1 MDMDKY
7 ARIMDEF
14 AQEYCDVKEEDIMKK
29 VKSSKMRRLK
39 PFLGAAAC
47 VVLIFLGTTVSAASG
62 LLDVSGLFKKLFGSD
77 EISNNLIEQGA
88 VQELNLTAQNDK
100 YTITFEGIVGDEN
113 TQYGVFK
120 VVDHY
125 GELGNPTLLKAEVIV
140 LDKSK
145 YDEGRLPEYISYP
158 DGEFSVSD
166 EEENTYYIK
175 INRPS
180 FYNPENDIYVSFE
193 KLIAYY
199 GNIEYKSANTPIVVK
214 ADRIEE
220 IPVNMSFTYTPDR
233 DAFPESAL
241 FDINRVFNTEYG
253 EFTVTSL
260 LASNY
265 FTEIIITFPT
275 NENILDV
282 HDATSVWHKFDNDF
296 IYEPLPKDADPDDFK
311 VQDRNYKITYFTR
324 RLHKNDIPR
333 DFRYIITVKDPTLYM
348 DGEVKIFVDGNE
360 IKRLMNNSYRWVSGM
375 DSEFTP
381 TYWGNLIQFEPI
393 DMRSAKSI
401 EIRYKDQTIV
411 VK

>member
-145 YDEGRLPEYISYP
+145 VDEGRLSEYISYP

-175 INRPS
+175 ISRPS
-180 FYNPENDIYVSFE
+180 FYDPEDDIYVSFE

-199 GNIEYKSANTPIVVK
+199 GNIEYVSPNTSAVLK
-214 ADRIEE
+214 ADRTVE
-220 IPVNMSFTYTPDR
+220 IPVNMNWTYTPDR
-233 DAFPESAL
+233 DIFPKSTQ
-241 FDINRVFNTEYG
+241 FDINQVFNTEYG
-253 EFTVTSL
+253 EFTVKSL
-260 LASNY
+260 EASNY
-265 FTEIIITFPT
+265 YTEIIITFPT

-282 HDATSVWHKFDNDF
+282 HDATSVWHKFDNDY
-296 IYEPLPKDADPDDFK
+296 IYEPLPLDAEPEQLSI
-311 VQDRNYKITYFTR
+311 QDSEYRISHFTR
-324 RLHKNDIPR
+324 RLHKNDIGR
-333 DFRYIITVKDPTLYM
+333 ETRYVKTVKDPSIYM
-348 DGEVKIFVDGNE
+348 EGEVKLFVNGNE
-360 IKRLMNNSYRWVSGM
+360 IKRLMNNSFRWASGM
-375 DSEFTP
+375 DSEINP
-381 TYWGNLIQFEPI
+381 TYWGNVLQFEPF

-401 EIRYKDQTIV
+401 EIRYKDQIIE

>member
-175 INRPS
+175 INRP
-180 FYNPENDIYVSFE
+180 
-193 KLIAYY
+193 
-199 GNIEYKSANTPIVVK
+199 
-214 ADRIEE
+214 
-220 IPVNMSFTYTPDR
+220 
-233 DAFPESAL
+233 
-241 FDINRVFNTEYG
+241 
-253 EFTVTSL
+253 
-260 LASNY
+260 
-265 FTEIIITFPT
+265 
-275 NENILDV
+275 
-282 HDATSVWHKFDNDF
+282 
-296 IYEPLPKDADPDDFK
+296 
-311 VQDRNYKITYFTR
+311 
-324 RLHKNDIPR
+324 
-333 DFRYIITVKDPTLYM
+333 
-348 DGEVKIFVDGNE
+348 
-360 IKRLMNNSYRWVSGM
+360 
-375 DSEFTP
+375 
-381 TYWGNLIQFEPI
+381 
-393 DMRSAKSI
+393 
-401 EIRYKDQTIV
+401 
-411 VK
+411 